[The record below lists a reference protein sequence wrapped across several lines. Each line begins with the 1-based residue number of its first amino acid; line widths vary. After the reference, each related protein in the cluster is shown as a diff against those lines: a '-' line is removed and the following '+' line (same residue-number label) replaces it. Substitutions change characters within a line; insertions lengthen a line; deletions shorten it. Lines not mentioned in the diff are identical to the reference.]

1 MHKIL
6 IVDDDADVIYSF
18 RRLLRDE
25 PLNIIAAPSG
35 EEALEALPIERPDL
49 VLMDVRM
56 RGMDGLSALRAM
68 RKIDPKLMVIIMT
81 AFGTTQTAIEAMKLG
96 AYDYALKPFHVD
108 ALKELIRQAL
118 KAGDDMKRVVSY
130 QPLLS
135 REEYSE
141 GIIGKSPA
149 MQEVYKRIG
158 QVAAKDVSVLIT
170 GESGTGKEL
179 VARAIYHHSLRS
191 AKPFLAINCAAIPE
205 TLLESELFGHEKGSF
220 TGAVS
225 KKLGKFEI
233 CDNGTI
239 FLDEIGDMPITTQT
253 KILRVL
259 QEGELERVGG
269 SDTVRVNVRVIAAT
283 NRDLARQI
291 EKGEFRADLFYR
303 LNVVTLHL
311 PPLRE
316 RREDIPLLVEYF
328 LQRFQP
334 SGAVSRVSIS
344 REAIEALKDAP
355 WPGNVREL
363 ENVVKNALVTCKG
376 STILP
381 GNLALG
387 SKSLVAMPSGKP
399 STGSETAPS
408 DLSLESR
415 IDSMFETLLQR
426 RWSQPNMD
434 MFDVIEKE
442 LIALALKKTE
452 GNQLQAARLLGITRS
467 TLRKRIAK
475 YGIAIKADVRMG
487 E

>member
-6 IVDDDADVIYSF
+6 IVDDDPDVIYSF
-18 RRLLRDE
+18 RRLLRDD
-25 PLNIIAAPSG
+25 PLNIVAAPSG
-35 EEALEALPIERPDL
+35 EEALAALPIERPDL

-56 RGMDGLSALRAM
+56 QGMDGLSTLRAM

-108 ALKELIRQAL
+108 ALKEMIRAAL

-205 TLLESELFGHEKGSF
+205 PLLESELFGHEKGSF
-220 TGAVS
+220 TGAITR
-225 KKLGKFEI
+225 KLGKFEV
-233 CDNGTI
+233 CNEGTI
-239 FLDEIGDMPITTQT
+239 FLDEIGDMPITTQA

-259 QEGELERVGG
+259 QEGEFERVGG
-269 SDTVRVNVRVIAAT
+269 SDTVRVNVRLIAAT
-283 NRDLARQI
+283 NRDLAQAIQQGSFRQ
-291 EKGEFRADLFYR
+291 DLFYR
-303 LNVVTLHL
+303 LNVVSLHL

-334 SGAVSRVSIS
+334 SGAVTRVSIS
-344 REAIEALKDAP
+344 REAMDMLRDAP

-363 ENVVKNALVTCKG
+363 ENVIKNALVTCKG
-376 STILP
+376 ATILP
-381 GNLALG
+381 NNLSLG
-387 SKSLVAMPSGKP
+387 AHPSATRQESKPATAGAMPQM
-399 STGSETAPS
+399 
-408 DLSLESR
+408 DES
-415 IDSMFETLLQR
+415 FETRVQSVFDDLLQR
-426 RWSQPNMD
+426 RWSQPSFD

-442 LIALALKKTE
+442 LIAMALRRTE

-475 YGIAIKADVRMG
+475 YSIAIRHEIDA
-487 E
+487 EP

>member
-6 IVDDDADVIYSF
+6 IVDDDPDVIYSF

-25 PLNIIAAPSG
+25 PLNIVAAPSG
-35 EEALEALPIERPDL
+35 EEALAALPIERPDL

-56 RGMDGLSALRAM
+56 QGMDGLSTLRAM
-68 RKIDPKLMVIIMT
+68 RKIDPKLMVVIMT

-108 ALKELIRQAL
+108 ALKEMIRAAL

-141 GIIGKSPA
+141 GIIGKSHA

-220 TGAVS
+220 TGAVTR
-225 KKLGKFEI
+225 KLGKFEV
-233 CDNGTI
+233 CNEGTI

-259 QEGELERVGG
+259 QEGEFERVGG
-269 SDTVRVNVRVIAAT
+269 SDTVRVNVRLIAAT
-283 NRDLARQI
+283 NRELSTAIREGQFRQ
-291 EKGEFRADLFYR
+291 DLFYR
-303 LNVVTLHL
+303 LNVISLHL

-316 RREDIPLLVEYF
+316 RRDDIPLLVEYF

-334 SGAVSRVSIS
+334 GGAVSRTAIS
-344 REAIEALKDAP
+344 REAMDALREAP

-381 GNLALG
+381 ANLALG
-387 SKSLVAMPSGKP
+387 SRTMLASGQAETKSAVSSAEQSFEVRVQSVFDDLV
-399 STGSETAPS
+399 
-408 DLSLESR
+408 
-415 IDSMFETLLQR
+415 QR
-426 RWSQPNMD
+426 RWSQPSFD

-442 LIALALKKTE
+442 LIAMALRKTD

-475 YGIAIKADVRMG
+475 YSISIHHEIKSTEA
-487 E
+487 